1 MPTGRTQMPAFMPG
15 QLTFPERNLTLRQS
29 EILDFIRDTLESEGR
44 PPTRAEICTAFGFR
58 SPNAAE
64 SHLRALAAK
73 GAIRLEEGRAR
84 GIRLPEGLGL
94 PLIGRVA
101 AGSPILA
108 IEHIESRRQVDP
120 ALFSPR
126 ADYLLRV
133 RGLSMRDAG
142 ILDGDLLAV
151 HRSPEARAG
160 QIVVA
165 RVHDEVTVKTFSYKG
180 PLVSL
185 LPANPD
191 FEPIV
196 VDIRCDPLV
205 IEGIAVGLIRTGI
218 CT

>member
-1 MPTGRTQMPAFMPG
+1 MSEA
-15 QLTFPERNLTLRQS
+15 LTSRQQ
-29 EILDFIRDTLESEGR
+29 EILQFIRDTQIHEGR

-64 SHLRALAAK
+64 THLRALATK
-73 GAIRLEEGRAR
+73 GVITLEEGRAR
-84 GIRLPEGLGL
+84 GIRLLESLGL

-108 IEHIESRRQVDP
+108 EAHVSKRLQVDP
-120 ALFSPR
+120 AMFSPR
-126 ADYLLRV
+126 ADYLLKV
-133 RGLSMRDAG
+133 RGMSMRDAG

-151 HRSPEARAG
+151 HRTSEVRAG

-165 RVHDEVTVKTFSYKG
+165 RVNDEVTVKTLARKG
-180 PLVSL
+180 HMVEL

-196 VDIRCDPLV
+196 VDTRRDRLE
-205 IEGIAVGLIRTGI
+205 IEGLAVGLIRSGSLS
-218 CT
+218 